1 MIVVS
6 GTLIIDPAKA
16 TLCEELTTKLV
27 ADTVKEEGNI
37 SYEYFRSPSD
47 PGRWHVFEEWA
58 SEAAMNEHMASP
70 HMAEFMGAAGDLGIT
85 GVPETYLIDPQGR
98 LTQKFVGPITA
109 RQLNGLLAP
118 MVP

>member
-85 GVPETYLIDPQGR
+85 GVDIQRYDVSEKSKL
-98 LTQKFVGPITA
+98 
-109 RQLNGLLAP
+109 
-118 MVP
+118 M